1 MIQHSLKAG
10 ALKIAA
16 GIAIVYK
23 FFYDDNIVLF
33 TIVPNDCTLICNA
46 LGLVF
51 MFLFFIG

>member
-1 MIQHSLKAG
+1 MIQHRLKAR

-16 GIAIVYK
+16 RIAIVYK
-23 FFYDDNIVLF
+23 FFYDDNIVLL

-51 MFLFFIG
+51 MFLFLIG